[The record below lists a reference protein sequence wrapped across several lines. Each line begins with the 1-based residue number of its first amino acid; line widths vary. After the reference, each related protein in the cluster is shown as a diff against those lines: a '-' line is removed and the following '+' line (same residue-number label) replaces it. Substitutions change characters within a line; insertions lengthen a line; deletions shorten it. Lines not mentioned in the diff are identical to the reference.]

1 MDQKEILD
9 MVVSE
14 RIDLLLTTMHRM
26 KQREND
32 ETAQLME
39 DAEALLKR
47 MPREEWI
54 IITRYM
60 ERHTDRL
67 TDDAVYLYSCG
78 IKDGDFRVNYFS
90 LTNFLHLDN
99 CFFTLPEYGFYIIT
113 RRKKVIFGQKKL
125 CWIALF
131 FEQLFELFLKSL
143 CHNNKQSTQECHFYK
158 VFTAYHPLQYTF

>member
-1 MDQKEILD
+1 MDEKEILD
-9 MVVSE
+9 MMISE

-26 KQREND
+26 EQSEND
-32 ETAQLME
+32 ETAHLME

-78 IKDGDFRVNYFS
+78 IKDGVRLMKY
-90 LTNFLHLDN
+90 L
-99 CFFTLPEYGFYIIT
+99 
-113 RRKKVIFGQKKL
+113 R
-125 CWIALF
+125 AL
-131 FEQLFELFLKSL
+131 
-143 CHNNKQSTQECHFYK
+143 
-158 VFTAYHPLQYTF
+158 